1 MFIAILKQDGL
12 EVDLIIMRS
21 VAMVE
26 TTTAILMN
34 VTMETLKM
42 EMDVLLSVLLKV
54 VFYVQEE
61 IHQQQIR
68 VQDNVAMEL

>member
-12 EVDLIIMRS
+12 EVDLIIMRY

-26 TTTAILMN
+26 ITTAILMN
-34 VTMETLKM
+34 VMMETLKM

-61 IHQQQIR
+61 IPQQQIR
-68 VQDNVAMEL
+68 VRDNVAMEL